1 MDVQN
6 NKNIYNSVC
15 YLGLLFR
22 HVRFII
28 LFRQVSG
35 KLGGGGGGC
44 FIFPS
49 LLATRGLTPED
60 QNCPIKMKSK
70 ETHYIS
76 LDLYTKFGGLILI

>member
-35 KLGGGGGGC
+35 KLGGGGGGAVLS
-44 FIFPS
+44 FPVFWP
-49 LLATRGLTPED
+49 PED
-60 QNCPIKMKSK
+60 
-70 ETHYIS
+70 
-76 LDLYTKFGGLILI
+76 